1 MTIDTIS
8 AGNAGDIPP
17 VPLETSVEIPNP
29 PVLSPE
35 DVVIAVM
42 GVTGAGKSTFISLF
56 ADDAQI
62 GHGLQSCTSN
72 VSIHAATIN
81 GQKCQLVD
89 TPGFDDTNRPDA
101 EILREVANWLNI
113 SHENQVQLA
122 GIIYLHRIS
131 DNRLG
136 GAAMKNLRM
145 FKRLCG
151 NDSLQ
156 CVVLA
161 TTMWNKSNVS
171 LDEQRE
177 RELLE
182 KPDFW
187 GKMVKEG
194 SQVFRHDN
202 GKESATAIIECIIGK
217 GHRVTLDIQKEMAS
231 GKTLDETGAGREVQ
245 TDMAALTKK
254 HEKEMNSL
262 RQELQDA
269 KDKHDSSAIEE
280 INQLRTELADKI
292 RSDEEARKSMQ
303 VDMETLRAQR
313 EEELQRQRDE
323 AHQRELDHQKEMAD
337 AQMKLMAIKH
347 ENEAEAQRL
356 QLQVHMAQMEAEAAK
371 RDRERAERERDSQ
384 GGCIVM

>member
-1 MTIDTIS
+1 MSSKTPGGT
-8 AGNAGDIPP
+8 PP
-17 VPLETSVEIPNP
+17 VPPETSAKIQKP
-29 PVLSPE
+29 PALSPD

-42 GVTGAGKSTFISLF
+42 GVTGAGKSTLISLF
-56 ADDAQI
+56 AKDARI
-62 GHGLQSCTSN
+62 GHGLQSCTSS
-72 VSIHAATIN
+72 VSIHAATIK

-113 SHENQVQLA
+113 SHENKIQLA

-151 NDSLQ
+151 KDSLP

-161 TTMWNKSNVS
+161 TTMWNKANLLV
-171 LDEQRE
+171 DEQRE
-177 RELLE
+177 KELLDRS
-182 KPDFW
+182 DFW
-187 GKMVKEG
+187 ADMVKQG

-202 GKESATAIIECIIGK
+202 GKKSATTIMEYILGK
-217 GHRVTLDIQKEMAS
+217 RHRVTLDIQKEMAS

-245 TDMAALTKK
+245 TDMTALTKK
-254 HEKEMNSL
+254 HEREMKTL
-262 RQELQDA
+262 RQELQEA
-269 KDKHDSSAIEE
+269 KDMHDSSAVVE

-292 RSDEEARKSMQ
+292 RSDEEARKRMQ
-303 VDMETLRAQR
+303 VDMETLRAER
-313 EEELQRQRDE
+313 EQELQRQRDE
-323 AHQRELDHQKEMAD
+323 AHKRELNHQKEMAD
-337 AQMKLMAIKH
+337 AQMKLLAAKH
-347 ENEAEAQRL
+347 ESEAEAQRL
-356 QLQVHMAQMEAEAAK
+356 QIKIHKAQMEAEAAK

-384 GGCIVM
+384 GGCVVM

>member
-1 MTIDTIS
+1 M
-8 AGNAGDIPP
+8 
-17 VPLETSVEIPNP
+17 NP
-29 PVLSPE
+29 
-35 DVVIAVM
+35 
-42 GVTGAGKSTFISLF
+42 G
-56 ADDAQI
+56 
-62 GHGLQSCTSN
+62 TSN

-113 SHENQVQLA
+113 SHENRIRLA

-151 NDSLQ
+151 KDSLP

-161 TTMWNKSNVS
+161 TTMWNKSNR
-171 LDEQRE
+171 LKDEQRE
-177 RELLE
+177 KELLE
-182 KPDFW
+182 RPDFW
-187 GKMVKEG
+187 ADMVNQG

-202 GKESATAIIECIIGK
+202 GKKSAAAIMEYIIGK
-217 GHRVTLDIQKEMAS
+217 QHRVTLDIQKEMAS
-231 GKTLDETGAGREVQ
+231 GKTLDETGAGLEVQ
-245 TDMAALTKK
+245 TDMTALTKK
-254 HEKEMNSL
+254 HEQEMSTL
-262 RQELQDA
+262 RQELQEA
-269 KDKHDSSAIEE
+269 KDMHDSSAVEE
-280 INQLRTELADKI
+280 INQLRAELADKI

-303 VDMETLRAQR
+303 VDMETLRAER
-313 EEELQRQRDE
+313 ETELKRQRDE
-323 AHQRELDHQKEMAD
+323 AHKRELDHQKEMAD
-337 AQMKLMAIKH
+337 AQMKLMAAKH

-356 QLQVHMAQMEAEAAK
+356 QLQIHMAQMEAEAAK

-384 GGCIVM
+384 GGCVVM

>member
-1 MTIDTIS
+1 MM
-8 AGNAGDIPP
+8 GENLGDIPLVTP
-17 VPLETSVEIPNP
+17 ETSAEVPRP
-29 PVLSPE
+29 PTLSPD

-56 ADDAQI
+56 AEDAQI

-81 GQKCQLVD
+81 GQKCRLVD

-113 SHENQVQLA
+113 SHENRIQLA

-151 NDSLQ
+151 KDSLP

-161 TTMWNKSNVS
+161 TTMWNKAN
-171 LDEQRE
+171 LLKDEQRE
-177 RELLE
+177 KELLSR
-182 KPDFW
+182 PDFW
-187 GKMVKEG
+187 ADMVNQG

-202 GKESATAIIECIIGK
+202 GVESAAAIMEYIIGK
-217 GHRVTLDIQKEMAS
+217 QHRVTLDIQKEMAS
-231 GKTLDETGAGREVQ
+231 GKTLDETGAGLEVQ
-245 TDMAALTKK
+245 TDMTALTKK
-254 HEKEMNSL
+254 HEQEMNTL
-262 RQELQDA
+262 RQELQEA
-269 KDKHDSSAIEE
+269 KDMHDSVAVEE
-280 INQLRTELADKI
+280 IHQLRAELADKI
-292 RSDEEARKSMQ
+292 RSDEEARRSMQ
-303 VDMETLRAQR
+303 VDMETLRAER
-313 EEELQRQRDE
+313 EAELQRQRDE
-323 AHQRELDHQKEMAD
+323 AHRRELDHQKEMAD

-371 RDRERAERERDSQ
+371 RDRERAEQERYSQ
-384 GGCIVM
+384 GGCVVM

>member
-1 MTIDTIS
+1 MS
-8 AGNAGDIPP
+8 GKSSGDIPP
-17 VPLETSVEIPNP
+17 VSPETNAEMPKP
-29 PVLSPE
+29 PVLSPD

-56 ADDAQI
+56 AEDAQV
-62 GHGLQSCTSN
+62 GHGLQSCTSS
-72 VSIHAATIN
+72 VSIHAATIK

-113 SHENQVQLA
+113 SHENKIQLA

-151 NDSLQ
+151 RDSLQ

-161 TTMWNKSNVS
+161 TTMWNKSNLS
-171 LDEQRE
+171 LDVQRE
-177 RELLE
+177 KELLE
-182 KPDFW
+182 KSDFW

-202 GKESATAIIECIIGK
+202 GKESAAAIMEHIIGK
-217 GHRVTLDIQKEMAS
+217 QHRVTLDIQKEMAS
-231 GKTLDETGAGREVQ
+231 GKTLDETGAGLEVQ
-245 TDMAALTKK
+245 TDMTALTKK

-262 RQELQDA
+262 RQELQEA
-269 KDKHDSSAIEE
+269 KDTHDSSAIAE
-280 INQLRTELADKI
+280 ITQLRAEMADKM
-292 RSDEEARKSMQ
+292 RSDEEARKRMQ
-303 VDMETLRAQR
+303 VNMETLRAQR
-313 EEELQRQRDE
+313 EEELKRQRDE
-323 AHQRELDHQKEMAD
+323 AHRRELDHQKEMAD
-337 AQMKLMAIKH
+337 AKMKLMAVKH
-347 ENEAEAQRL
+347 ENEAAAQKL
-356 QLQVHMAQMEAEAAK
+356 QHEIHVAKMEAETAR

-384 GGCIVM
+384 GGCTVM